1 MANIKR
7 HLTGLLTKIE
17 KLIADRGNNNVFDL
31 YSALF
36 YKVLGLHR
44 RQAISLQ
51 EMQCEIKEFLSQNKI
66 F

>member
-1 MANIKR
+1 MVILVN
-7 HLTGLLTKIE
+7 LNNN
-17 KLIADRGNNNVFDL
+17 NNNVFDL